1 LFPPEK
7 MIGFHFGLPGHFGRP
22 TLQMTSTFK
31 KRVTIAPDAHPPL
44 PMDLHAILLT
54 PDLPACQAFFGA
66 FCALARGFFHSRAAH
81 SRSHSQVID
90 LQTADHAT
98 LHPVTFRD
106 FT

>member
-44 PMDLHAILLT
+44 PMDLHAIGPSGLSS
-54 PDLPACQAFFGA
+54 FFW
-66 FCALARGFFHSRAAH
+66 FDSGFFKPPFAAIPQ
-81 SRSHSQVID
+81 RIIF
-90 LQTADHAT
+90 LAADKGAS
-98 LHPVTFRD
+98 
-106 FT
+106 